1 MQKFLGR
8 VVWRILKAVLY
19 CALGAAVTLVVAAIF
34 VLNNKPDLEIWHVA
48 KLDEEFTAKS
58 QVTTFAEYLE
68 LEDRLFAQLDTEVCD
83 KLDEADRSQIN
94 RFNAGSLSDPGRW
107 PTNWNRSYELAVDA
121 GRGGAKAGVLLIHG
135 LSDSPYSLR
144 NIGASLNAAGAHVVG
159 LRVPGHGTAP
169 ASLTRTRWKDMTSAV
184 EIAMRHLAEVADGR
198 PLYLVGSSN
207 GAALAVK
214 YGLSAIE
221 DEALPNLDGIVLI
234 SPQIGVT
241 PVAGLAVWQE
251 RAGRLLGLR
260 KLSWKSVLLEYD
272 PFKYGS
278 FPINAGKVAYELTK
292 QNRSAL
298 GRLAKTGKLGDF
310 PPVLCFQ
317 SVVDATVSAR
327 AVVDDLFALLPEN
340 GHELVAIGLN
350 RTIESEPILRPD
362 LRSAAYRVT
371 EDPSRSFVFTLLANA
386 TPESLEVAE
395 RKWGVGEV
403 DSIDRPLGL
412 SWPERVYSLSHV
424 ALPFPENDPLYGSE
438 RSASDP
444 GVHIGDVSLRGERDV
459 ILIPA
464 GELLRQRWNPF
475 YPYLEARILDRL
487 GLAG

>member
-1 MQKFLGR
+1 M
-8 VVWRILKAVLY
+8 
-19 CALGAAVTLVVAAIF
+19 
-34 VLNNKPDLEIWHVA
+34 
-48 KLDEEFTAKS
+48 
-58 QVTTFAEYLE
+58 
-68 LEDRLFAQLDTEVCD
+68 
-83 KLDEADRSQIN
+83 
-94 RFNAGSLSDPGRW
+94 
-107 PTNWNRSYELAVDA
+107 
-121 GRGGAKAGVLLIHG
+121 
-135 LSDSPYSLR
+135 
-144 NIGASLNAAGAHVVG
+144 
-159 LRVPGHGTAP
+159 
-169 ASLTRTRWKDMTSAV
+169 
-184 EIAMRHLAEVADGR
+184 
-198 PLYLVGSSN
+198 
-207 GAALAVK
+207 
-214 YGLSAIE
+214 
-221 DEALPNLDGIVLI
+221 
-234 SPQIGVT
+234 
-241 PVAGLAVWQE
+241 
-251 RAGRLLGLR
+251 
-260 KLSWKSVLLEYD
+260 
-272 PFKYGS
+272 
-278 FPINAGKVAYELTK
+278 
-292 QNRSAL
+292 
-298 GRLAKTGKLGDF
+298 
-310 PPVLCFQ
+310 
-317 SVVDATVSAR
+317 
-327 AVVDDLFALLPEN
+327 VDDLFALLPEN

-395 RKWGVGEV
+395 RTGGVGEV